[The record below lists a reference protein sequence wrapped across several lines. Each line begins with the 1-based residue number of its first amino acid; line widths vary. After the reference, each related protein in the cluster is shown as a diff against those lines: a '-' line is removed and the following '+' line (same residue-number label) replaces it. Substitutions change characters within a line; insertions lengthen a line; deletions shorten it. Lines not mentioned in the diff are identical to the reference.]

1 MKLRF
6 LPRGDASPLVP
17 FAPMAVGQPA
27 KRIGRKF
34 NPETGNHDLP
44 GDPFECEP
52 GSQAAARCLKF
63 LRRGDVVPADAETA
77 KFLGIAF
84 DKPAETEKPSR
95 GRKDS

>member
-6 LPRGDASPLVP
+6 LPRGDAMPLVP

-34 NPETGNHDLP
+34 NPKTGNHDLP
-44 GDPFECEP
+44 GEPFECEP
-52 GSQAAARCLKF
+52 GSPAALRCIKF
-63 LRRGDVVPADAETA
+63 FRRGDVVPADAATA
-77 KFLGIAF
+77 KFLGVEF
-84 DKPAETEKPSR
+84 EKPAEPEKPAS